1 MNQEQRMNEVASE
14 VMDLLEGHEES
25 ADIIILLLKVRNRGE
40 GAKFP
45 APQYED
51 LIAPIESVL
60 DASGLE
66 PVEIDRLLNR
76 VYSTFMDC

>member
-1 MNQEQRMNEVASE
+1 MNQEHMNEVAGE

-40 GAKFP
+40 AEFP

>member
-1 MNQEQRMNEVASE
+1 MGVQHMNEVASE

-40 GAKFP
+40 GAEFP
-45 APQYED
+45 ALRYED

-60 DASGLE
+60 DDSDLE

-76 VYSTFMDC
+76 VYSTFTDC